1 MEFIEAKIDPNS
13 TLKNALKKVE
23 ERSPQKM
30 KQKRNKKAEKR
41 DRAQGWG
48 TAQPC

>member
-23 ERSPQKM
+23 ESSPKL
-30 KQKRNKKAEKR
+30 KKKRI
-41 DRAQGWG
+41 
-48 TAQPC
+48 

>member
-23 ERSPQKM
+23 ERSQKL
-30 KQKRNKKAEKR
+30 KEKR
-41 DRAQGWG
+41 V
-48 TAQPC
+48 